1 MVLCALLTS
10 NIWLKWNQN
19 PVIVTFDDKPTPI
32 ANIPFP
38 AITLCP
44 IQKFGPDKISTV
56 LGDTLR
62 KMSEIDISGMGD
74 IFFRKLSSEE

>member
-1 MVLCALLTS
+1 M
-10 NIWLKWNQN
+10 
-19 PVIVTFDDKPTPI
+19 IVTFDDKPTLI
-32 ANIPFP
+32 SNIPFP

-62 KMSEIDISGMGD
+62 KMSEMDISGMGD
-74 IFFRKLSSEE
+74 FFFQKLSSEE